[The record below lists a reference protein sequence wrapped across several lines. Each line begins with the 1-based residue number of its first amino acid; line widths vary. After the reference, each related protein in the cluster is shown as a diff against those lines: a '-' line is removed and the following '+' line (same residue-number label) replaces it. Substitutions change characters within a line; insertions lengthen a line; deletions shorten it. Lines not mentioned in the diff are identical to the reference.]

1 MTEEPIINPELETG
15 PENEQTVE
23 QNTNP
28 SAESNKVK
36 QSSDKKWK
44 ILVAVMAVLLI
55 LCGTW
60 IIWGGVPFF
69 PAAAPN
75 DGGSSSQGGG
85 LTIDPNATENLT
97 VVQHPGVAIP
107 GFGTMTI
114 PAYTTNLKGI
124 NLYNPEQ
131 NEDLY
136 YLTYKLCLLDKNGA
150 VSEVLYESQLL
161 PPGQYIQDITMSRGL
176 SPGTYEAV
184 MHVQPY
190 RIADKSP
197 TNNADLRITIVAK

>member
-1 MTEEPIINPELETG
+1 MTDDTTKP
-15 PENEQTVE
+15 NEQTTEPIVE
-23 QNTNP
+23 Q
-28 SAESNKVK
+28 K
-36 QSSDKKWK
+36 SSDKKLK

-69 PAAAPN
+69 PAAVPN

-85 LTIDPNATENLT
+85 LMIDPNATENLT
-97 VVQHPGVAIP
+97 YVQPPGVSIP
-107 GFGTMTI
+107 GFGKMTI
-114 PAYTTNLKGI
+114 PAYTKELKGI
-124 NLYNPEQ
+124 NLHNPTK
-131 NEDLY
+131 NEGWY
-136 YLTYKLCLLDKNGA
+136 YLTYKLCLLDKDGA
-150 VSEVLYESQLL
+150 VSETLYESQLL

-176 SPGTYEAV
+176 APGTYEAV

-190 RIADKSP
+190 LIADKSP

>member
-1 MTEEPIINPELETG
+1 MTDETEKQTEIEPK
-15 PENEQTVE
+15 VE
-23 QNTNP
+23 QH
-28 SAESNKVK
+28 
-36 QSSDKKWK
+36 SSDKKWK
-44 ILVAVMAVLLI
+44 ILVAILAVLLI

-85 LTIDPNATENLT
+85 LVIDPNAGELVNP
-97 VVQHPGVAIP
+97 PGVTIP
-107 GFGTMTI
+107 GFGSMTI
-114 PAYTTNLKGI
+114 PANTKEIRGI
-124 NLYNPEQ
+124 NLYNPTD
-131 NEDLY
+131 NADWY
-136 YLTYKLCLLDKNGA
+136 YLTYKICLLDKNDK

-161 PPGQYIQDITMSRGL
+161 PPGLYLQDITLSRGL
-176 SPGTYEAV
+176 ASGEYEAV

-197 TNNADLRITIVAK
+197 TNSADLRMTIIVK